1 MNTIRSLKMQKRGNL
16 LLNIFEMLMA
26 KCALTSKPLT
36 LQIETTTYCNLK
48 CIMCGRQ
55 HRKDGPSTRG
65 ISNMDMEVFKKL
77 TPLFVTAKDI
87 TIVGCGEP
95 LMDKHFL
102 ERLDIFKQYDLRTTM
117 ITNGMLINDY
127 IAEKLVKKGFDIINV
142 SLEGGTKKTYEKFR
156 IGASF
161 DKLKHNINNLN
172 IYKKKYN
179 LEKPVVNFLFLSVRS
194 NIEELPQLV
203 KLAKELDVSSITV
216 RHMNI
221 PNEEFANEPLLYYK
235 ELTIKMFNEAKAVSK
250 GLNIKLLLPAVFP
263 DSEVGSMQGEENVN
277 YRCSNPWTSLYVHVN
292 GNIQPCCFI
301 SHKDFGNIV
310 EKSPDEI
317 WNGELYKTLRK
328 TVMSNTPSFKVCKNC
343 SLKADFSKLS
353 FKRQLENVILNV
365 RRHGLKTTLINAYKE
380 I

>member
-1 MNTIRSLKMQKRGNL
+1 
-16 LLNIFEMLMA
+16 MLTA
-26 KCALTSKPLT
+26 KCVLTSKPLT

-102 ERLDIFKQYDLRTTM
+102 ERLDIFKQYNLRTTM
-117 ITNGMLINDY
+117 HTNGMLINDY
-127 IAEKLVKKGFDIINV
+127 IAKKLVKKGFDIIYV

-161 DKLKHNINNLN
+161 DKLKHNINNLKV
-172 IYKKKYN
+172 YKKKYN
-179 LEKPVVNFLFLSVRS
+179 LDKPVVNFSFLSVRS

-203 KLAKELDVSSITV
+203 RLAKELDVSSITV

-221 PNEEFANEPLLYYK
+221 PSEELANESLLYHK
-235 ELTIKMFNEAKAVSK
+235 ELTTKMFNEAKAVSRD
-250 GLNIKLLLPAVFP
+250 LNIKLILPAVFS
-263 DSEVGSMQGEENVN
+263 DGEVGSIQGEDVN
-277 YRCSNPWTSLYVHVN
+277 YRCSNPWTSLCIHVN
-292 GNIQPCCFI
+292 GNTQPCHFI
-301 SHKDFGNIV
+301 FHKDFGNIL
-310 EKSPDEI
+310 EKTPDEI
-317 WNGELYKTLRK
+317 WNGELYRTLRK
-328 TVMSNTPSFKVCKNC
+328 TVMSNTPSFKVCKAC

-353 FKRQLENVILNV
+353 FKRQLNNVILNV
-365 RRHGLKTTLINAYKE
+365 RRHGIKTTLMNAYKE